1 MQYQTII
8 VGGGAAGLMAAITA
22 ARQGHDV
29 LIIERNNAIG
39 RKILVTGNGHCNLAN
54 TNLSPDKYYGQNT
67 KCLHNIFSRF
77 SCADAMAFFE
87 GLGVRLKADEAGRVL
102 PVTERAAD
110 VLDAMT
116 AEIARLK
123 INTKL
128 NERVSGL
135 SRITR
140 GWKVTT
146 DKNTYQAGCVV
157 LAAGGKS
164 YPQLGSTGDGFDI
177 ARQLGHRIIEL
188 RPGLVP
194 LELAGNLPELTSG
207 QAGWFRQLSG
217 VSVNAEITLTVKGK
231 NIACKTGELLFTH
244 FGISGPLAL
253 DLSRLIVGYLDKS
266 GCEIAVNFFP
276 GSNSLELSRLLAGR
290 WQSHPQK
297 TLANS
302 LYGLLPKNLG
312 SVLLNESKV
321 NPDTRVGQIT
331 KKDTQ
336 LLAERL
342 TCWPLEIARPRPF
355 AESMVTAGGVPMDEV
370 NTRTMESLKA
380 KGIYLAGEVLDI
392 DGVSGGYNLQFA
404 WSTGYL
410 AGLHL

>member
-22 ARQGHDV
+22 ARQGRGV
-29 LIIERNNAIG
+29 LIIERNHAIG

-54 TNLSPDKYYGQNT
+54 TNLSPNKYYGQNT

-77 SCADAMAFFE
+77 SCADTMAFFE
-87 GLGVRLKADEAGRVL
+87 GLGVRLKSDEAGRVL
-102 PVTERAAD
+102 PVSERAAD
-110 VLDAMT
+110 VLDALT
-116 AEIARLK
+116 TEINRLK

-135 SRITR
+135 NRITG

-146 DKNTYQAGCVV
+146 DKNTYQAGCVI
-157 LAAGGKS
+157 LATGGKS

-177 ARQLGHRIIEL
+177 ARQLGHRIIEP

-194 LELAGNLPELTSG
+194 LKLAGS
-207 QAGWFRQLSG
+207 WFRQLSG
-217 VSVNAEITLTVKGK
+217 VSVNAEITLAVKGK
-231 NIACKTGELLFTH
+231 AIVCQTGELLFTH

-253 DLSRLIVGYLDKS
+253 DLSRLIIEP
-266 GCEIAVNFFP
+266 GCEITVNFFP
-276 GSNSLELSRLLAGR
+276 GSNSLELSRLLAER

-312 SVLLNESKV
+312 SVLVGESKV
-321 NPDTRVGQIT
+321 SPDTRVGQIT
-331 KKDTQ
+331 KKETQ

-342 TCWPLEIARPRPF
+342 TCWPLEIVRPRPF

-370 NTRTMESLKA
+370 NTRTMESLRA

-410 AGLHL
+410 AGLQL